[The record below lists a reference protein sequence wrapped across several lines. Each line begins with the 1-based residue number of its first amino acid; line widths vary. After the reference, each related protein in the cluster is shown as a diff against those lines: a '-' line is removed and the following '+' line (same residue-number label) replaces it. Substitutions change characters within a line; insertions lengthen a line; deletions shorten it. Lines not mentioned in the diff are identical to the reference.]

1 MTRPFLLVGLLIF
14 AGATSCKKSEPEPT
28 QTPAS
33 PQTEAPVATQAPVA
47 QPSAAPTQTQAVEEP
62 AGIPV
67 PADFEPSA
75 EQTISKAN
83 LEQELDKVEK
93 ELEQP

>member
-1 MTRPFLLVGLLIF
+1 
-14 AGATSCKKSEPEPT
+14 
-28 QTPAS
+28 
-33 PQTEAPVATQAPVA
+33 
-47 QPSAAPTQTQAVEEP
+47 
-62 AGIPV
+62 V